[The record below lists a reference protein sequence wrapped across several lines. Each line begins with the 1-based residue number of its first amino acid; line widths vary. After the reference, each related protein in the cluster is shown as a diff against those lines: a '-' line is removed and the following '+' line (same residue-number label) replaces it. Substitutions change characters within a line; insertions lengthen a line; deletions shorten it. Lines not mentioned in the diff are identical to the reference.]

1 MPIVPH
7 RRQYLFCIMSY
18 IEHEKE
24 KLEKRMEWLERM
36 LQSAMQTIRTS
47 GKDGKTISN
56 INCCHL
62 HCTRQFQVSL
72 QMLDTFMKLTF
83 DAIPS
88 SFVSSE
94 SQYAG
99 IYALLAPEFYVAH
112 QENFC
117 GF

>member
-1 MPIVPH
+1 
-7 RRQYLFCIMSY
+7 
-18 IEHEKE
+18 
-24 KLEKRMEWLERM
+24 M

-47 GKDGKTISN
+47 GKDGKTIS
-56 INCCHL
+56 
-62 HCTRQFQVSL
+62 CTRQFQVSL
-72 QMLDTFMKLTF
+72 EILDTFMKLTF
-83 DAIPS
+83 NAIPS